1 MDTCNYCTRPA
12 HTQINNQI
20 YCGKLCAA
28 MRLIAEV
35 HAEREITRDN
45 IGIWAE
51 QIIENICWNNACYED
66 RRPEIAVPVM
76 VRWSD
81 AADVGE
87 LHASAPKG
95 INYVVV
101 PIDDKGTP
109 DWEPA
114 EPGPCKLAL
123 KQGNEATLQVSQAE
137 IDQVVEDL
145 LRDDP
150 EAEDLP

>member
-1 MDTCNYCTRPA
+1 MYTCNYCTRPA

-28 MRLIAEV
+28 MGLIAEV
-35 HAEREITRDN
+35 HAEHEITRDN

-66 RRPEIAVPVM
+66 RRSEIAVPVM

-81 AADVGE
+81 AADVDE

-95 INYVVV
+95 VSYFVV
-101 PIDDKGTP
+101 PIDDEGTP
-109 DWEPA
+109 DWIP
-114 EPGPCKLAL
+114 PGG
-123 KQGNEATLQVSQAE
+123 KQLIVDQGE
-137 IDQVVEDL
+137 IDRVVDDL
-145 LRDDP
+145 LLDSNDADGQP
-150 EAEDLP
+150 